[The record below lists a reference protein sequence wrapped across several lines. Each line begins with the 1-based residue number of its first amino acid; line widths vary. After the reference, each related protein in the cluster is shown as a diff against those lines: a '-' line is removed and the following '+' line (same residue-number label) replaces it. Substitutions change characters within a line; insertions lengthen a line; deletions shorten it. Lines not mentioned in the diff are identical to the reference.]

1 MDYNNFA
8 GRLKNTNLTVQR
20 LNISYPEI
28 DTRCWTAIINKSTDN
43 IFVTYN
49 RNRYDLGTNLFD
61 IVSSDKTLTDV
72 EVEDIFDTIE
82 QITTKNPLLVDQ
94 LQEITETELY
104 V

>member
-20 LNISYPEI
+20 MNISYPQI
-28 DTRCWTAIINKSTDN
+28 DTRCWTAIINKGTDN

-49 RNRYDLGTNLFD
+49 VNRNDIGTQYFD
-61 IVSSDKTLTDV
+61 ILSSDKTLANV
-72 EVEDIFDTIE
+72 EYEDIFDTIDL
-82 QITTKNPLLVDQ
+82 ITTKNPLLIDQ
-94 LQEITETELY
+94 PQQQISEED